1 MLLSKISVSSYFP
14 AVWRMTCYFGITGAS
29 GCPTNFLQ
37 THGGKVMNP
46 PQGWLIVLLFRER
59 GNAFPTVS
67 FPNMSQVLQEL
78 HLVSRPFAVVIISLM
93 EVWSHTCGAMLV
105 FYFLGKKKNLETK
118 SAVLLCD
125 VKHSLKWRN
134 LHNSRA
140 SRHSKCCT
148 EGKFLDINPCSCCS
162 SSAFRNRRK
171 TNLNAPRQYRVTFS
185 SGCYRYGLVP
195 SSSVSF
201 YMVLPEALIHLLALF
216 TG

>member
-1 MLLSKISVSSYFP
+1 MNFLALSQATNRPSGTSLMLLSKISVSSYFP

-105 FYFLGKKKNLETK
+105 FYFLGKKKK
-118 SAVLLCD
+118 F
-125 VKHSLKWRN
+125 RN
-134 LHNSRA
+134 QV
-140 SRHSKCCT
+140 
-148 EGKFLDINPCSCCS
+148 
-162 SSAFRNRRK
+162 SSAS
-171 TNLNAPRQYRVTFS
+171 LW
-185 SGCYRYGLVP
+185 C
-195 SSSVSF
+195 
-201 YMVLPEALIHLLALF
+201 EALSEVKKPTQF
-216 TG
+216 QGQQTQ